1 MTRNIKDKTRKEMN
15 RKEKQSE
22 EKNEIWC
29 QKRIHNYRSHWT
41 TKQQIK
47 FKWNPIEWNF
57 EVSVPWIQW
66 QQWFVLIVKSDHL
79 SFVIHFVVIVVGAR
93 WPVALW
99 SIVRFSLFYNHNGN
113 GKQKPKQQIFY
124 WPINRLCRAHRK
136 KISFSILIFTLLE
149 QPRLQW
155 LQQQLLLFGLV
166 LWMNFC
172 ATCLIN

>member
-1 MTRNIKDKTRKEMN
+1 MKYGVKSAFTITDRTELQNNKSN
-15 RKEKQSE
+15 S
-22 EKNEIWC
+22 NEIPLNGILKSACHEYNGNSDLSWLS
-29 QKRIHNYRSHWT
+29 KATTYRSLFTLLWLLLVHGG
-41 TKQQIK
+41 
-47 FKWNPIEWNF
+47 
-57 EVSVPWIQW
+57 QW
-66 QQWFVLIVKSDHL
+66 LCDPSPGF
-79 SFVIHFVVIVVGAR
+79 
-93 WPVALW
+93 
-99 SIVRFSLFYNHNGN
+99 FSLFYNHNGN